1 MMVRV
6 CNPLP
11 PTLCSVMA
19 TTGQEGPRTTMGR
32 ATPECRT
39 VTIRVDLARLTA
51 DLEQELRIALDGAV
65 VGLVA
70 GRIRR

>member
-1 MMVRV
+1 MMVHP

-11 PTLCSVMA
+11 PTLCSVMKRAGRGRPTAA
-19 TTGQEGPRTTMGR
+19 TSREAPQ
-32 ATPECRT
+32 CRT

-70 GRIRR
+70 GRICR